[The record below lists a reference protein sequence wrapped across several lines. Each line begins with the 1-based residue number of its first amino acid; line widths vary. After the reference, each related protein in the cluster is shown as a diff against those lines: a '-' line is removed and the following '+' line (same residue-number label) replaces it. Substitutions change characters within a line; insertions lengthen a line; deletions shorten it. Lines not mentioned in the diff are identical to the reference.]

1 MLKYCPD
8 KYKSQGMCKEAINAC
23 LPLLKFVPDWLV
35 TNKGLKDIDN
45 VVFLNDNIVFANAD
59 SDNVTFFSDD
69 MGLVN
74 ANVNNVSL
82 DDDNFDDDDPETIIH
97 TRNEAKYS
105 RVD

>member
-1 MLKYCPD
+1 
-8 KYKSQGMCKEAINAC
+8 
-23 LPLLKFVPDWLV
+23 
-35 TNKGLKDIDN
+35 
-45 VVFLNDNIVFANAD
+45 
-59 SDNVTFFSDD
+59 

-105 RVD
+105 KVD